1 MNNYIKD
8 VVINAKEILNFDNFE
23 AEFQQ
28 NVEDSINEKIDSVIR
43 NKKQEKNRLLQCK
56 KNIETAKE
64 TLLNSI
70 K

>member
-8 VVINAKEILNFDNFE
+8 VVINAKEILSFDNFE